1 MANGAENFMSALG
14 GIQNKL
20 NDQLPTL
27 ASRLARLSDQELTI
41 IARELDFFQELN
53 RLGYSDALTDL
64 MNEYDDVATK
74 VFNQARSRGLQV
86 QVATAQN
93 LELIK
98 ELDAGTLLGRARD
111 FSSRYKSEL
120 LRGIIAGESGRQIV
134 DRLTAT
140 LGTELTSANL
150 NLIVNDSFAKFSN
163 SATFQAFAD
172 EPTTRYRYVG
182 VLDGKT
188 RDSCRQVLLDQ
199 KANNPKG
206 YTMEEI
212 LSLPVGYDDRGGF
225 NCRHDW
231 VVT

>member
-1 MANGAENFMSALG
+1 MASASENFMSALG

-27 ASRLARLSDQELTI
+27 ASRLSRLSDDELAI
-41 IARELDFFQELN
+41 LARELDFFQELN
-53 RLGYSDALTDL
+53 RLGFSDALNDL
-64 MNEYDDVATK
+64 MNEYDNTASK
-74 VFNQARSRGLQV
+74 VFEQARSRGLQV

-98 ELDAGTLLGRARD
+98 ELDATTLLGRARD

-120 LRGIIAGESGRQIV
+120 LRGVIAGESGRQIAN
-134 DRLTAT
+134 RLTTT

-163 SATFQAFAD
+163 SATFKAFAD
-172 EPTTRYRYVG
+172 EPQTRYRYVG
-182 VLDGKT
+182 ILDNNT
-188 RDSCRQVLLDQ
+188 RDICREVLEDSQ
-199 KANNPKG
+199 NSQG

-212 LSLPVGYDDRGGF
+212 FDLPVGFDDRGGF

-231 VVT
+231 VVV

>member
-1 MANGAENFMSALG
+1 MASASENFMSALG

-27 ASRLARLSDQELTI
+27 AGRLSRLSDNELAI
-41 IARELDFFQELN
+41 LARELDFFQELN
-53 RLGYSDALTDL
+53 RLGFSNALNDL
-64 MNEYDDVATK
+64 MNEYDNTASK
-74 VFNQARSRGLQV
+74 VFEQARSRGLQV

-98 ELDAGTLLGRARD
+98 ELDATTLLGRARD

-120 LRGIIAGESGRQIV
+120 LRGVIAGESGRQIAN
-134 DRLTAT
+134 RLTTT

-163 SATFQAFAD
+163 SATFKAFAD
-172 EPTTRYRYVG
+172 EPQTRYRYVG
-182 VLDGKT
+182 ILDNKT
-188 RDSCRQVLLDQ
+188 RDICREVLEDSQ
-199 KANNPKG
+199 NSQG

-212 LSLPVGYDDRGGF
+212 FDLPVGFDDRGGF

-231 VVT
+231 VVV

>member
-1 MANGAENFMSALG
+1 MASASENFMSALG

-27 ASRLARLSDQELTI
+27 AGRLSRLSDDELAI
-41 IARELDFFQELN
+41 LARELDFFQELN
-53 RLGYSDALTDL
+53 RLGYSDALNDL
-64 MNEYDDVATK
+64 MNEYDNTASK
-74 VFNQARSRGLQV
+74 VFEQARSRGLQV

-98 ELDAGTLLGRARD
+98 ELDATTLLGRARD

-120 LRGIIAGESGRQIV
+120 LRGVIAGESGRQIAN
-134 DRLTAT
+134 RLTTT

-163 SATFQAFAD
+163 SATFKAFAD
-172 EPTTRYRYVG
+172 EPQTRYRYVG
-182 VLDGKT
+182 ILDNNT
-188 RDSCRQVLLDQ
+188 RDICREVLEDSQ
-199 KANNPKG
+199 NSQG

-212 LSLPVGYDDRGGF
+212 FDLPVGFDDRGGF

-231 VVT
+231 VVV

>member
-1 MANGAENFMSALG
+1 MASASENFMSALG
-14 GIQNKL
+14 CIQNKL

-27 ASRLARLSDQELTI
+27 AGRLSRLSDDELAVL
-41 IARELDFFQELN
+41 ARELDFFQELN
-53 RLGYSDALTDL
+53 RLGYSDALNDL
-64 MNEYDDVATK
+64 MNEYDNTASK
-74 VFNQARSRGLQV
+74 VFEQARSRGLQV

-98 ELDAGTLLGRARD
+98 ELDATTLLGRARD

-120 LRGIIAGESGRQIV
+120 LRGVIAGESGRQIAN
-134 DRLTAT
+134 RLTTT

-163 SATFQAFAD
+163 SATFKAFAD
-172 EPTTRYRYVG
+172 EPQTRYRYVG
-182 VLDGKT
+182 VLDNNT
-188 RDSCRQVLLDQ
+188 RDICRQVLEDSQ
-199 KANNPKG
+199 NSQG

-212 LSLPVGYDDRGGF
+212 FDLPVGFDDRGGF

-231 VVT
+231 VVV

>member
-1 MANGAENFMSALG
+1 
-14 GIQNKL
+14 
-20 NDQLPTL
+20 
-27 ASRLARLSDQELTI
+27 
-41 IARELDFFQELN
+41 
-53 RLGYSDALTDL
+53 

-172 EPTTRYRYVG
+172 EPQTRYRYVG

-188 RDSCRQVLLDQ
+188 RDSCRQVLEDGQ
-199 KANNPKG
+199 NSEG

-212 LSLPVGYDDRGGF
+212 FDLPVGFDDRGGF

-231 VVT
+231 VVI

>member
-1 MANGAENFMSALG
+1 MASGSENFMSALN

-20 NDQLPTL
+20 NNQLPTL
-27 ASRLARLSDQELTI
+27 AGRLSRLSNDELAVL
-41 IARELDFFQELN
+41 AREIDFFQELN

-64 MNEYDDVATK
+64 MNEYDGVATK

-98 ELDAGTLLGRARD
+98 ELDATTLLGRARD
-111 FSSRYKSEL
+111 FSSRYKAEL
-120 LRGIIAGESGRQIV
+120 LRGVIAGESGRQIV

-150 NLIVNDSFAKFSN
+150 NMIVNDSFSKFSN

-172 EPTTRYRYVG
+172 EPTTKYRYVG
-182 VLDGKT
+182 VNDDRT
-188 RDSCRQVLLDQ
+188 RDECQATLSDSRNLEGFTMDEIDSLQV
-199 KANNPKG
+199 G
-206 YTMEEI
+206 F
-212 LSLPVGYDDRGGF
+212 DDRGGF

-231 VVT
+231 VVV

>member
-1 MANGAENFMSALG
+1 MASASENFMSALG

-27 ASRLARLSDQELTI
+27 AGRLSRLSDDELAVL
-41 IARELDFFQELN
+41 ARELDFFQELN
-53 RLGYSDALTDL
+53 RLGYSDALNDL
-64 MNEYDDVATK
+64 MNEYDNTASK
-74 VFNQARSRGLQV
+74 VFEQARSRGLQV

-98 ELDAGTLLGRARD
+98 ELDATTLLGRARD

-120 LRGIIAGESGRQIV
+120 LRGVIAGESGRQIAN
-134 DRLTAT
+134 RLTTT

-163 SATFQAFAD
+163 SATFKAFAD
-172 EPTTRYRYVG
+172 EPQTRYRYVG
-182 VLDGKT
+182 VLDNNT
-188 RDSCRQVLLDQ
+188 RDICRQVLEDSQ
-199 KANNPKG
+199 NSQG

-212 LSLPVGYDDRGGF
+212 FDLPVGFDDRGGF

-231 VVT
+231 VVL

>member
-1 MANGAENFMSALG
+1 MASASENFMSALG

-27 ASRLARLSDQELTI
+27 ASRLSRLSDDELAI
-41 IARELDFFQELN
+41 LARELDFFQELN
-53 RLGYSDALTDL
+53 RLGYSDALNDL
-64 MNEYDDVATK
+64 MNEYDNTASK
-74 VFNQARSRGLQV
+74 VFEQARSRGLQV

-98 ELDAGTLLGRARD
+98 ELDATTLLGRARD

-120 LRGIIAGESGRQIV
+120 LRGVIAGESGRQIAN
-134 DRLTAT
+134 RLTTT

-163 SATFQAFAD
+163 SATFKAFAD
-172 EPTTRYRYVG
+172 EPQTRYRYVG
-182 VLDGKT
+182 ILDNNT
-188 RDSCRQVLLDQ
+188 RDICREVLEDSQ
-199 KANNPKG
+199 NSQG

-212 LSLPVGYDDRGGF
+212 FDLPVGFDDRGGF

-231 VVT
+231 VVV

>member
-1 MANGAENFMSALG
+1 MASASENFMSALG

-27 ASRLARLSDQELTI
+27 ASRLSRLSDDELAI
-41 IARELDFFQELN
+41 LARELDFFQELN
-53 RLGYSDALTDL
+53 RLGYSDALNDL
-64 MNEYDDVATK
+64 MNEYDNTASK
-74 VFNQARSRGLQV
+74 VFEQARSRGLQV

-98 ELDAGTLLGRARD
+98 ELDATTLLGRARD

-120 LRGIIAGESGRQIV
+120 LRGVIAGESGRQIAN
-134 DRLTAT
+134 RLTTT

-163 SATFQAFAD
+163 SATFKAFAD
-172 EPTTRYRYVG
+172 EPQTRYRYVG
-182 VLDGKT
+182 ILDNNT
-188 RDSCRQVLLDQ
+188 RDICRQVLEDSQ
-199 KANNPKG
+199 NSQG

-212 LSLPVGYDDRGGF
+212 FDLPVGFDDRGGF

-231 VVT
+231 VVV

>member
-1 MANGAENFMSALG
+1 MASASENFMSALG

-27 ASRLARLSDQELTI
+27 AGRLSRLSDDELAVL
-41 IARELDFFQELN
+41 ARELDFFQELN
-53 RLGYSDALTDL
+53 RLGYSDALNDL
-64 MNEYDDVATK
+64 MNEYDNTASK
-74 VFNQARSRGLQV
+74 VFEQARSRGLQV

-98 ELDAGTLLGRARD
+98 ELDATTLLGRARD

-120 LRGIIAGESGRQIV
+120 LRGVIAGESGRQIAN
-134 DRLTAT
+134 RLTTT

-163 SATFQAFAD
+163 SATFKAFAD
-172 EPTTRYRYVG
+172 EPQTRYRYVG
-182 VLDGKT
+182 VLDNNT
-188 RDSCRQVLLDQ
+188 RDICREVLEDSQ
-199 KANNPKG
+199 NSQG

-212 LSLPVGYDDRGGF
+212 FDLPVGFDDRGGF

-231 VVT
+231 VVV

>member
-1 MANGAENFMSALG
+1 MASASENFMSALG

-27 ASRLARLSDQELTI
+27 AGRLSRLSDNELAI
-41 IARELDFFQELN
+41 LARELDFFQELN
-53 RLGYSDALTDL
+53 RLGFSNALNDL
-64 MNEYDDVATK
+64 MNEYDNTASK
-74 VFNQARSRGLQV
+74 VFEQARSRGLQV

-98 ELDAGTLLGRARD
+98 ELDATTLLGRARD

-120 LRGIIAGESGRQIV
+120 LRGVIAGESGRQIAN
-134 DRLTAT
+134 RLTTT

-163 SATFQAFAD
+163 SATFKAFAD
-172 EPTTRYRYVG
+172 EPQTRYRYVG
-182 VLDGKT
+182 ILDNNT
-188 RDSCRQVLLDQ
+188 RDICREVLEDSQ
-199 KANNPKG
+199 NSQG

-212 LSLPVGYDDRGGF
+212 FDLPVGFDDRGGF

-231 VVT
+231 VVV

>member
-1 MANGAENFMSALG
+1 MASASENFMSALG

-27 ASRLARLSDQELTI
+27 AGRLSRLSDDELAVL
-41 IARELDFFQELN
+41 ARELDFFQELN

-93 LELIK
+93 LELIN
-98 ELDAGTLLGRARD
+98 ELDATTLLGRARD

-120 LRGIIAGESGRQIV
+120 LRGVIAGESGRQIAN
-134 DRLTAT
+134 RLTTT

-163 SATFQAFAD
+163 SATFKAFAD
-172 EPTTRYRYVG
+172 EPQTRYRYVG
-182 VLDGKT
+182 VLDNNT
-188 RDSCRQVLLDQ
+188 RDICREVLEDSQ
-199 KANNPKG
+199 NSQG

-212 LSLPVGYDDRGGF
+212 FDLPVGFDDRGGF

-231 VVT
+231 VVV

>member
-1 MANGAENFMSALG
+1 MASASENFMSALG

-27 ASRLARLSDQELTI
+27 AGRLSRLSDDELAI
-41 IARELDFFQELN
+41 LARELDFFQELN
-53 RLGYSDALTDL
+53 RLGYSDALNDL
-64 MNEYDDVATK
+64 MNEYDNTASK
-74 VFNQARSRGLQV
+74 VFEQARSRGLQV

-98 ELDAGTLLGRARD
+98 ELDATTLLGRARD

-120 LRGIIAGESGRQIV
+120 LRGVIAGESGRQIAN
-134 DRLTAT
+134 RLTT
-140 LGTELTSANL
+140 TIGTELTSANL

-163 SATFQAFAD
+163 SATFKAFAD
-172 EPTTRYRYVG
+172 EPQTRYRYVG
-182 VLDGKT
+182 ILDNKT
-188 RDSCRQVLLDQ
+188 RDICREVLEDSQ
-199 KANNPKG
+199 NSQG

-212 LSLPVGYDDRGGF
+212 FDLPVGFDDRGGF

-231 VVT
+231 VVV

>member
-1 MANGAENFMSALG
+1 MASASENFMSALG

-27 ASRLARLSDQELTI
+27 ASRLSRLSDDELAI
-41 IARELDFFQELN
+41 LARELDFFQELN
-53 RLGYSDALTDL
+53 RLGYSDALNDL
-64 MNEYDDVATK
+64 MNEYDNTASK
-74 VFNQARSRGLQV
+74 VFEQARSRGLQV

-98 ELDAGTLLGRARD
+98 ELDATTLLGRARD

-120 LRGIIAGESGRQIV
+120 LRGVIAGESGRQIAN
-134 DRLTAT
+134 RLTTT

-163 SATFQAFAD
+163 SATFKAFAD
-172 EPTTRYRYVG
+172 EPQTRYRYVG
-182 VLDGKT
+182 VLDNNT
-188 RDSCRQVLLDQ
+188 RDICRQVLEDSQ
-199 KANNPKG
+199 NSQG

-212 LSLPVGYDDRGGF
+212 FDLPVGFDDRGGF

-231 VVT
+231 VVV

>member
-1 MANGAENFMSALG
+1 MASASENFMSALG

-27 ASRLARLSDQELTI
+27 AGRLSRLSDDELAI
-41 IARELDFFQELN
+41 LARELDFFQELN
-53 RLGYSDALTDL
+53 RLGFSNALNDL
-64 MNEYDDVATK
+64 MNEYDNTASK
-74 VFNQARSRGLQV
+74 VFEQARSRGLQV

-98 ELDAGTLLGRARD
+98 ELDATTLLGRARD

-120 LRGIIAGESGRQIV
+120 LRGVIAGESGRQIAN
-134 DRLTAT
+134 RLTTT

-163 SATFQAFAD
+163 SATFKAFAD
-172 EPTTRYRYVG
+172 EPQTRYRYVG
-182 VLDGKT
+182 ILDNKT
-188 RDSCRQVLLDQ
+188 RDICREVLEDSQ
-199 KANNPKG
+199 NSQG

-212 LSLPVGYDDRGGF
+212 FDLPVGFDDRGGF

-231 VVT
+231 VVV

>member
-172 EPTTRYRYVG
+172 EPQTRYRYVG

-188 RDSCRQVLLDQ
+188 RDSCRQVLEDGQ
-199 KANNPKG
+199 NSEG

-212 LSLPVGYDDRGGF
+212 FDLPVGFDDRGGF

-231 VVT
+231 VVI

>member
-1 MANGAENFMSALG
+1 MASASENFMSALG

-27 ASRLARLSDQELTI
+27 AGRLSRLSDDELAVL
-41 IARELDFFQELN
+41 ARELDFFQELN
-53 RLGYSDALTDL
+53 RLGYSDALNDL
-64 MNEYDDVATK
+64 MNEYDNTASK
-74 VFNQARSRGLQV
+74 VFEQARSRGLQV

-98 ELDAGTLLGRARD
+98 ELDATTLLGRARD

-120 LRGIIAGESGRQIV
+120 LRGVIAGESGRQIV
-134 DRLTAT
+134 DRLTTT

-163 SATFQAFAD
+163 SATFKAFAD
-172 EPTTRYRYVG
+172 EPQTRYRYVG
-182 VLDGKT
+182 VLDNNT
-188 RDSCRQVLLDQ
+188 RDICRQVLEDSQ
-199 KANNPKG
+199 NSQG

-212 LSLPVGYDDRGGF
+212 FDLPVGFDDRGGF

-231 VVT
+231 VVV

>member
-1 MANGAENFMSALG
+1 MASASENFMSALG

-27 ASRLARLSDQELTI
+27 AGRLSRLSDDELAVL
-41 IARELDFFQELN
+41 ARELDFFQELN
-53 RLGYSDALTDL
+53 RLGYSDALNDL
-64 MNEYDDVATK
+64 MNEYDNTASK
-74 VFNQARSRGLQV
+74 VFEQARSRGLQV

-98 ELDAGTLLGRARD
+98 ELDATTLLGRARD

-120 LRGIIAGESGRQIV
+120 LRGVIAGESGRQIAN
-134 DRLTAT
+134 RLTTT

-163 SATFQAFAD
+163 SATFKAFAD
-172 EPTTRYRYVG
+172 EPQTRYRYVG
-182 VLDGKT
+182 ILDNNT
-188 RDSCRQVLLDQ
+188 RDICREVLEDSQ
-199 KANNPKG
+199 NSQG

-212 LSLPVGYDDRGGF
+212 FDLPVGFDDRGGF

-231 VVT
+231 VVI

>member
-1 MANGAENFMSALG
+1 MASASENFMSALG

-27 ASRLARLSDQELTI
+27 AGRLSRLSDDELAVL
-41 IARELDFFQELN
+41 ARELDFFQELN
-53 RLGYSDALTDL
+53 RLGYSDALNDL
-64 MNEYDDVATK
+64 MNEYDNTASK
-74 VFNQARSRGLQV
+74 VFEQARSRGLQV

-98 ELDAGTLLGRARD
+98 ELDATTLLGRARD

-120 LRGIIAGESGRQIV
+120 LRGVIAGESGRQIAN
-134 DRLTAT
+134 RLTTT

-163 SATFQAFAD
+163 SATFKAFAD
-172 EPTTRYRYVG
+172 EPQTRYRYVG
-182 VLDGKT
+182 VLDNNT
-188 RDSCRQVLLDQ
+188 RDICRQVLEDSQ
-199 KANNPKG
+199 NSQG

-212 LSLPVGYDDRGGF
+212 FDLPVGFDDRGGF

-231 VVT
+231 VVV

>member
-1 MANGAENFMSALG
+1 MSASENFMSALG

-27 ASRLARLSDQELTI
+27 AGRLSRLSDDELAVL
-41 IARELDFFQELN
+41 ARELDFFQELN
-53 RLGYSDALTDL
+53 RLGYSDALNDL
-64 MNEYDDVATK
+64 MNEYDNTASK
-74 VFNQARSRGLQV
+74 VFEQARSRGLQV

-98 ELDAGTLLGRARD
+98 ELDATTLLGRARD

-120 LRGIIAGESGRQIV
+120 LRGVIAGESGRQIAN
-134 DRLTAT
+134 RLTTT

-163 SATFQAFAD
+163 SATFKAFAD
-172 EPTTRYRYVG
+172 EPQTRYRYVG
-182 VLDGKT
+182 VLDNNT
-188 RDSCRQVLLDQ
+188 RDICRQVLEDSQ
-199 KANNPKG
+199 NSQG

-212 LSLPVGYDDRGGF
+212 FDLPVGFDDRGGF

-231 VVT
+231 VVV

>member
-1 MANGAENFMSALG
+1 MASASENFMSALG

-27 ASRLARLSDQELTI
+27 AGRLSRLSDDELAVL
-41 IARELDFFQELN
+41 ARELDFFQELN
-53 RLGYSDALTDL
+53 RLGYSNALNEL
-64 MNEYDDVATK
+64 MNEYDNTASK
-74 VFNQARSRGLQV
+74 VFEQARSRGLQV

-98 ELDAGTLLGRARD
+98 ELDATTLLGRARD

-120 LRGIIAGESGRQIV
+120 LRGVIAGESGRQIAN
-134 DRLTAT
+134 RLTT
-140 LGTELTSANL
+140 TIGTELTSANL

-163 SATFQAFAD
+163 SATFKAFAD
-172 EPTTRYRYVG
+172 EPQTRYRYVG
-182 VLDGKT
+182 ILDNNT
-188 RDSCRQVLLDQ
+188 RDICREVLEDSQ
-199 KANNPKG
+199 NSQG

-212 LSLPVGYDDRGGF
+212 FDLPVGFDDRGGF

-231 VVT
+231 VVV

>member
-1 MANGAENFMSALG
+1 M
-14 GIQNKL
+14 
-20 NDQLPTL
+20 
-27 ASRLARLSDQELTI
+27 
-41 IARELDFFQELN
+41 
-53 RLGYSDALTDL
+53 
-64 MNEYDDVATK
+64 
-74 VFNQARSRGLQV
+74 QV

-140 LGTELTSANL
+140 LGTELTSGNL

-188 RDSCRQVLLDQ
+188 RDSCRQVLEDGQ
-199 KANNPKG
+199 NSEG

-212 LSLPVGYDDRGGF
+212 FDLPVGFDDRGGF

-231 VVT
+231 VVI

>member
-1 MANGAENFMSALG
+1 MASASENFMSALG

-27 ASRLARLSDQELTI
+27 AGRLSRLSDDELAI
-41 IARELDFFQELN
+41 LARELDFFQELN
-53 RLGYSDALTDL
+53 RLGYSNALNEL
-64 MNEYDDVATK
+64 MNEYDNTASK
-74 VFNQARSRGLQV
+74 VFEQARSRGLQV

-98 ELDAGTLLGRARD
+98 ELDATTLLGRARD

-120 LRGIIAGESGRQIV
+120 LRGVIAGESGRQIAN
-134 DRLTAT
+134 RLTT
-140 LGTELTSANL
+140 TIGTELTSANL

-163 SATFQAFAD
+163 SATFKAFAD
-172 EPTTRYRYVG
+172 EPQTRYRYVG
-182 VLDGKT
+182 ILDNNT
-188 RDSCRQVLLDQ
+188 RDICREVLEDSQ
-199 KANNPKG
+199 NSQG

-212 LSLPVGYDDRGGF
+212 FDLPVGFDDRGGF

-231 VVT
+231 VVV

>member
-1 MANGAENFMSALG
+1 MASASENFMSALG

-27 ASRLARLSDQELTI
+27 AGRLSRLSDDELAVL
-41 IARELDFFQELN
+41 ARELDFFQELN
-53 RLGYSDALTDL
+53 RLGYSDALNDL
-64 MNEYDDVATK
+64 MNEYDNTASK
-74 VFNQARSRGLQV
+74 VFEQARSRGLQV

-98 ELDAGTLLGRARD
+98 ELDATTLLGRARD

-120 LRGIIAGESGRQIV
+120 LRGVIAGESGRQIAN
-134 DRLTAT
+134 RLTTT

-163 SATFQAFAD
+163 SATFKAFAD
-172 EPTTRYRYVG
+172 EPQTRYRYVG
-182 VLDGKT
+182 ILDNNT
-188 RDSCRQVLLDQ
+188 RDICREVLEDSQ
-199 KANNPKG
+199 NSQG

-212 LSLPVGYDDRGGF
+212 FDLPVGFDDRGGF

-231 VVT
+231 VVV

>member
-1 MANGAENFMSALG
+1 MASASENFMSALG

-27 ASRLARLSDQELTI
+27 AGRLSRLSDDELAVL
-41 IARELDFFQELN
+41 ARELDFFQELN
-53 RLGYSDALTDL
+53 RLGYSNALTDL
-64 MNEYDDVATK
+64 MNEYDNTASK
-74 VFNQARSRGLQV
+74 VFEQARSRGLQV

-98 ELDAGTLLGRARD
+98 ELDATTLLGRARD

-120 LRGIIAGESGRQIV
+120 LRGVIAGESGRQIAN
-134 DRLTAT
+134 RLTT
-140 LGTELTSANL
+140 TIGTELTSANL

-163 SATFQAFAD
+163 SATFKAFAD
-172 EPTTRYRYVG
+172 EPQTRYRYVG
-182 VLDGKT
+182 ILDNNT
-188 RDSCRQVLLDQ
+188 RDICREVLENSQ
-199 KANNPKG
+199 NSQG

-212 LSLPVGYDDRGGF
+212 FDLPVGFDDRGGF

-231 VVT
+231 VVV

>member
-1 MANGAENFMSALG
+1 MASASENFMSALG

-27 ASRLARLSDQELTI
+27 ASRLSRLSDDELAI
-41 IARELDFFQELN
+41 LARELDFFQELN
-53 RLGYSDALTDL
+53 RLGFSDALNEL
-64 MNEYDDVATK
+64 MNEYDNTASK
-74 VFNQARSRGLQV
+74 VFEQARSRGLQV

-98 ELDAGTLLGRARD
+98 ELDATTLLGRARD

-120 LRGIIAGESGRQIV
+120 LRGVIAGESGRQIAN
-134 DRLTAT
+134 RLTTT

-163 SATFQAFAD
+163 SATFKAFAD
-172 EPTTRYRYVG
+172 EPQTRYRYVG
-182 VLDGKT
+182 ILDNNT
-188 RDSCRQVLLDQ
+188 RDICREVLEDSQ
-199 KANNPKG
+199 NSQG

-212 LSLPVGYDDRGGF
+212 FDLPVGFDDRGGF

-231 VVT
+231 VVV

>member
-1 MANGAENFMSALG
+1 MASASENFMSALG

-27 ASRLARLSDQELTI
+27 ASRLSRLSDDELAI
-41 IARELDFFQELN
+41 LARELDFFQELN
-53 RLGYSDALTDL
+53 RLGYSDALNDL
-64 MNEYDDVATK
+64 MNEYDNTASK
-74 VFNQARSRGLQV
+74 VFEQARSRGLQV

-98 ELDAGTLLGRARD
+98 ELDATTLLGRARD

-120 LRGIIAGESGRQIV
+120 LRGVIAGESGRQIAN
-134 DRLTAT
+134 RLTTT

-163 SATFQAFAD
+163 SATFKAFAD
-172 EPTTRYRYVG
+172 EPQTRYRYVG
-182 VLDGKT
+182 VLDNNT
-188 RDSCRQVLLDQ
+188 RDICREVLEDSQ
-199 KANNPKG
+199 NSQG

-212 LSLPVGYDDRGGF
+212 FDLPVGFDDRGGF

-231 VVT
+231 VVV

>member
-1 MANGAENFMSALG
+1 MSASENFMSALG

-27 ASRLARLSDQELTI
+27 AGRLSRLSDDELAVL
-41 IARELDFFQELN
+41 ARELDFFQELN
-53 RLGYSDALTDL
+53 RLGYSDALNDL
-64 MNEYDDVATK
+64 MNEYDNTASK
-74 VFNQARSRGLQV
+74 VFEQARSRGLQV

-98 ELDAGTLLGRARD
+98 ELDATTLLGRARD

-120 LRGIIAGESGRQIV
+120 LRGVIAGESGRQIAN
-134 DRLTAT
+134 RLTTT

-163 SATFQAFAD
+163 SATFKAFAD
-172 EPTTRYRYVG
+172 EPQTRYRYVG
-182 VLDGKT
+182 ILDNNT
-188 RDSCRQVLLDQ
+188 RDICREVLEDSQ
-199 KANNPKG
+199 NSQG

-212 LSLPVGYDDRGGF
+212 FDLPVGFDDRGGF

-231 VVT
+231 VVV

>member
-1 MANGAENFMSALG
+1 MASASENFMSALG

-27 ASRLARLSDQELTI
+27 ASRLSRLSDDELAVL
-41 IARELDFFQELN
+41 ARELDFFQELN
-53 RLGYSDALTDL
+53 RLGYSDALNDL
-64 MNEYDDVATK
+64 MNEYDNTASK
-74 VFNQARSRGLQV
+74 VFEQARSRGLQV

-98 ELDAGTLLGRARD
+98 ELDATTLLGRARD

-120 LRGIIAGESGRQIV
+120 LRGVIAGESGRQIAN
-134 DRLTAT
+134 RLTTT

-163 SATFQAFAD
+163 SATFKAFAD
-172 EPTTRYRYVG
+172 EPQTRYRYVG
-182 VLDGKT
+182 ILDNNT
-188 RDSCRQVLLDQ
+188 RDICREVLEDSQ
-199 KANNPKG
+199 NSQG

-212 LSLPVGYDDRGGF
+212 FDLPVGFDDRGGF

-231 VVT
+231 VVV

>member
-1 MANGAENFMSALG
+1 MASASENFMSALG

-27 ASRLARLSDQELTI
+27 AGRLSRLSDDELAI
-41 IARELDFFQELN
+41 LARELDFFQELN
-53 RLGYSDALTDL
+53 RLGYSDALNDL
-64 MNEYDDVATK
+64 MNEYDNTASK
-74 VFNQARSRGLQV
+74 VFEQARSRGLQV

-98 ELDAGTLLGRARD
+98 ELDATTLLGRARD

-120 LRGIIAGESGRQIV
+120 LRGVIAGESGRQIAN
-134 DRLTAT
+134 RLTTT

-163 SATFQAFAD
+163 SATFKAFAD
-172 EPTTRYRYVG
+172 EPQTRYRYVG
-182 VLDGKT
+182 ILDNKT
-188 RDSCRQVLLDQ
+188 RDICREVLEDSQ
-199 KANNPKG
+199 NSQG

-212 LSLPVGYDDRGGF
+212 FDLPVGFDDRGGF

-231 VVT
+231 VVV

>member
-1 MANGAENFMSALG
+1 MASASENFMSALG

-20 NDQLPTL
+20 NNQLPTL
-27 ASRLARLSDQELTI
+27 AGRLSRLSDDELAVL
-41 IARELDFFQELN
+41 ARELDFFQELN
-53 RLGYSDALTDL
+53 RLGYSDALNDL
-64 MNEYDDVATK
+64 MNEYDNTASK
-74 VFNQARSRGLQV
+74 VFEQARSRGLQV

-98 ELDAGTLLGRARD
+98 ELDATTLLGRARD

-120 LRGIIAGESGRQIV
+120 LRGVIAGESGRQIAN
-134 DRLTAT
+134 RLTTT

-163 SATFQAFAD
+163 SATFKAFAD
-172 EPTTRYRYVG
+172 EPQTRYRYVG
-182 VLDGKT
+182 ILDNNT
-188 RDSCRQVLLDQ
+188 RDICREVLEDSQ
-199 KANNPKG
+199 NSQG

-212 LSLPVGYDDRGGF
+212 FDLPVGFDDRGGF

-231 VVT
+231 VVI

>member
-1 MANGAENFMSALG
+1 MASASENFMSALG

-27 ASRLARLSDQELTI
+27 AGRLSRLSDDELAI
-41 IARELDFFQELN
+41 LARELDFFQELN
-53 RLGYSDALTDL
+53 RLGYSDALNDL
-64 MNEYDDVATK
+64 MNEYDNTASK
-74 VFNQARSRGLQV
+74 VFEQARSRGLQV

-98 ELDAGTLLGRARD
+98 ELDATTLLGRARD

-120 LRGIIAGESGRQIV
+120 LRGVIAGESGRQIAN
-134 DRLTAT
+134 RLTTT

-163 SATFQAFAD
+163 SATFKAFAD
-172 EPTTRYRYVG
+172 EPQTRYRYVG
-182 VLDGKT
+182 VLDNNT
-188 RDSCRQVLLDQ
+188 RDICRQVLEDSQ
-199 KANNPKG
+199 NSQG

-212 LSLPVGYDDRGGF
+212 FDLPVGFDDRGGF

-231 VVT
+231 VVV

>member
-1 MANGAENFMSALG
+1 MASASENFMSALG

-20 NDQLPTL
+20 NAQLPTL
-27 ASRLARLSDQELTI
+27 ASRLSRLSDDELAI
-41 IARELDFFQELN
+41 LARELDFFQELN
-53 RLGYSDALTDL
+53 RLGYSDALNDL
-64 MNEYDDVATK
+64 MNEYDNTASK
-74 VFNQARSRGLQV
+74 VFEQARSRGLQV

-98 ELDAGTLLGRARD
+98 ELDATTLLGRARD

-120 LRGIIAGESGRQIV
+120 LRGVIAGESGRQIAN
-134 DRLTAT
+134 RLTTT

-163 SATFQAFAD
+163 SATFKAFAD
-172 EPTTRYRYVG
+172 EPQTRYRYVG
-182 VLDGKT
+182 ILDNNT
-188 RDSCRQVLLDQ
+188 RDICREVLEDSQ
-199 KANNPKG
+199 NSQG

-212 LSLPVGYDDRGGF
+212 FDLPVGFDDRGGF

-231 VVT
+231 VVV

>member
-1 MANGAENFMSALG
+1 MASASENFMSALG

-27 ASRLARLSDQELTI
+27 ASRLSRLSDDELAI
-41 IARELDFFQELN
+41 LARELDFFQELN
-53 RLGYSDALTDL
+53 RLGYSDALNDL
-64 MNEYDDVATK
+64 MNEYDNTASK
-74 VFNQARSRGLQV
+74 VFEQARSRGLQV

-98 ELDAGTLLGRARD
+98 ELDATTLLGRARD

-120 LRGIIAGESGRQIV
+120 LRGVIAGESGRQIAN
-134 DRLTAT
+134 RLTTT

-150 NLIVNDSFAKFSN
+150 NLIVNDSFVKFSN
-163 SATFQAFAD
+163 SATFKAFAD
-172 EPTTRYRYVG
+172 EPQTRYRYVG
-182 VLDGKT
+182 ILDNNT
-188 RDSCRQVLLDQ
+188 RDICREVLEDSQ
-199 KANNPKG
+199 NSQG

-212 LSLPVGYDDRGGF
+212 FDLPVGFDDRGGF

-231 VVT
+231 VVV